1 MTREPRPFDLQRIG
15 RGLPVAE
22 ADGALRAALA
32 GGSAVVVAPPGSG
45 KTTYVP
51 PLAAAVT
58 GGRVLVTQPRRVA
71 VRAAAR
77 RLAEL
82 DGAALGERVGYAVRG
97 DRVTAADALVE
108 FVTPGLLLRRLLADP
123 GLDGVAAV
131 VVDEVHERSLD
142 GDLLLAMLADVRQL
156 RDDLTVA
163 AMSATIDAG
172 QVAAQIGGDSPAPIV
187 DAPAALYPL
196 DISYAPGAG
205 PRSDDRGVTGAF
217 VDHLAAVAAD
227 AHAHD
232 GDGDALVFA
241 PAVRD
246 VEAVAAALRRHAP
259 RAEVLTLHGRLPR
272 AEQDRAT
279 AGRAPGDPPRF
290 VVSTSLAE
298 SSLTVPGV
306 RLVIDSGLARVLRRD
321 TVRDMAGLVTRS
333 ASRASADQRAGRA
346 ARQGPGRAI
355 RAYSEADFGAFRRAD
370 DPEIAHADLVS
381 AMLMLAAWGAPGGAG
396 MRFLTPPPEG
406 ASRSARRA
414 LADLGLVGPDGRLTA
429 DGARAARLPADPRAA
444 RALLAAAEWGVVPR
458 EAGEI
463 VAALEGDHRD
473 AGGDLARILAE
484 LRGGGRGAREW
495 AREADRLA
503 RYAAAPA
510 AERTERAD
518 GVVVALARPEGIARR
533 VGERAYLLARG
544 TRASLPPRSGLAG
557 AEWIAVHDA
566 QRAAGGAAR
575 ETGAVVRLGAALTE
589 EDALAVGAPLV
600 ETRRDVSVVDGRIR
614 VRAVRALGAIELGA
628 TPAAAT
634 PEDARAATLD
644 LVASAGI
651 AALAWDDGAR
661 ALRARMA
668 LLRRALGAP
677 WPDVSDAALAADLGG
692 WLLAAPAPRLPTAGD
707 VRDGLRALLPWP
719 DAARL
724 DELAPER
731 LEVPSGRAVRIA
743 YPNPEDPTA
752 PPVVA
757 VKLQE
762 LFGLADTPRLVGGR
776 VPVLFHLLSP
786 GGHPLAVTADLASF
800 WNGPYG
806 DVRRQMRGRYPK
818 HPWPEDPWTAE
829 ATRRTN
835 RALRAGE

>member
-1 MTREPRPFDLQRIG
+1 MTRDPRPFDLARIG
-15 RGLPVAE
+15 RGLPVADV
-22 ADGALRAALA
+22 DGALRAALA
-32 GGSAVVVAPPGSG
+32 SGSAVIVAPPGSG

-51 PLAAAVT
+51 PLAVDVT

-82 DGAALGERVGYAVRG
+82 DGVALGARVGYAVRG

-156 RDDLTVA
+156 RDDLTLV
-163 AMSATIDAG
+163 AMSATIDADH
-172 QVAAQIGGDSPAPIV
+172 VAAQIGGDSPAPIV
-187 DAPAALYPL
+187 DAPAALHPL
-196 DISYAPGAG
+196 DISYAPGIG

-227 AHAHD
+227 AHD

-246 VEAVAAALRRHAP
+246 VEAVAAALRRRAP
-259 RAEVLTLHGRLPR
+259 HAEVLALHGRLPR

-306 RLVIDSGLARVLRRD
+306 RLVVDSGLARVLRRD

-355 RAYSEADFGAFRRAD
+355 RAYSEADLGAFRRAD

-381 AMLMLAAWGAPGGAG
+381 AMLTLAAWGAPCGTG

-406 ASRSARRA
+406 AARSAHRA
-414 LADLGLVGPDGRLTA
+414 LVELGLVGADGRLTP
-429 DGARAARLPADPRAA
+429 DGARAARLPVDPRAA
-444 RALLAAAEWGVVPR
+444 RALLAASEWGVDPR

-463 VAALEGDHRD
+463 VAALEGDYRD

-484 LRGGGRGAREW
+484 LRGGGRVAREW

-503 RYAAAPA
+503 RFAAAPA
-510 AERTERAD
+510 TPRAERAD
-518 GVVVALARPEGIARR
+518 GLVVALARPDAIARR

-544 TRASLPPRSGLAG
+544 TRASLPSGSGLAG
-557 AEWIAVHDA
+557 AEWIAVHDV

-589 EDALAVGAPLV
+589 ADALAVGAPLV
-600 ETRRDVSVVDGRIR
+600 ETRREASVVDGRIR

-634 PEDARAATLD
+634 PEDARAATVD
-644 LVASAGI
+644 LVARSGI
-651 AALAWDDGAR
+651 AALAWDEGTL

-677 WPDVSDAALAADLGG
+677 WPDVSNAALARALDA
-692 WLLAAPAPRLPTAGD
+692 WLLAAPAPRLATAAE

-743 YPNPEDPTA
+743 YPDPEDPSA

-762 LFGLADTPRLVGGR
+762 VFGLADTPRLVGGR

-806 DVRRQMRGRYPK
+806 DVRREMRGRYPK
-818 HPWPEDPWTAE
+818 HPWPEDPWTAV